1 METVSRRSTWA
12 VVKWSVV
19 CTAKKGFVDAFYNLS
34 LVAVGYPKIF
44 RSKARDQSTLFR
56 IIEQESR
63 GEAIYIETS
72 SQGYSKEQ
80 SYVMWLLPGV
90 AKHGS

>member
-34 LVAVGYPKIF
+34 LVAVGYPQNLQKQGQ
-44 RSKARDQSTLFR
+44 RSIHSLQNYRTRVKGGGYIHRD
-56 IIEQESR
+56 
-63 GEAIYIETS
+63 
-72 SQGYSKEQ
+72 
-80 SYVMWLLPGV
+80 
-90 AKHGS
+90 